1 MSLFIRRLS
10 VHPSVSAEQLGSYWT
25 DFHEEVC
32 AVLRNYVAYSGNS
45 WKSADLTY
53 FAVEV

>member
-10 VHPSVSAEQLGSYWT
+10 VHPSVSVEQLVSHWT

-32 AVLRNYVAYSGNS
+32 DVLRNYVAYSGNS
-45 WKSADLTY
+45 WKGADLIY
-53 FAVEV
+53 FAAEA